1 LTNTT
6 TTDLIARLRRITK
19 ISYGATIE
27 EAREVSQTLREAAD
41 LIARVIGD
49 LPQDAIDGG
58 WTALGMS
65 RYAKGLETQIET
77 LQRERDEAVAHAD
90 RWKWARAALISMRFM
105 SGRHMSS
112 ETNICPCL
120 DDDITSEYWDRVA
133 DTQRAA
139 IKSGSEG

>member
-1 LTNTT
+1 MKTINEW
-6 TTDLIARLRRITK
+6 IAELRKGDPYMGMIIMGDGERARI
-19 ISYGATIE
+19 
-27 EAREVSQTLREAAD
+27 AD
-41 LIARVIGD
+41 
-49 LPQDAIDGG
+49 
-58 WTALGMS
+58 AL
-65 RYAKGLETQIET
+65 ET